1 MALSLTQRTKIRMF
15 LCYEMGYD
23 LNSQLETK
31 MDTVSD
37 EEITEIALV
46 LTKLANLDTAM
57 DDSVSGGVDGLK
69 SLDQGSVV
77 FQDASEQSLSDAQN
91 ARGRAL
97 VTRLES
103 LLGVKRNFDFFS
115 DGSSSGGAICLG

>member
-115 DGSSSGGAICLG
+115 DGGSSGGAICLG